1 MFVIDSVNVTKIW
14 YFLSGVDA
22 RMRLGTVLPGD
33 NVLGLH
39 TCAIIWHLVTE
50 RNSDEL

>member
-33 NVLGLH
+33 NVLGRP
-39 TCAIIWHLVTE
+39 THLCNNLASGYRTQF
-50 RNSDEL
+50 